1 MKDAISVKKYY
12 KYMVDGVV
20 PDSHTPRCRI
30 DKCKESVMIVTT
42 RLWRRIKKK
51 KRVRMLC

>member
-1 MKDAISVKKYY
+1 MKDAISVKKYC

-20 PDSHTPRCRI
+20 PDNHTPRCRI

-42 RLWRRIKKK
+42 HLWRRIKKK